1 MWTRGL
7 SSSPWG
13 RDASKAL
20 RTLSSLEHQ
29 GSRFGTRS
37 YKFSSWKD
45 VQFNNMG
52 ISFGTVAVQGVSC
65 LPDSNR
71 IQSLVELDVLV
82 VPT

>member
-1 MWTRGL
+1 M

-13 RDASKAL
+13 RDASKTL
-20 RTLSSLEHQ
+20 RTLSSLSHQ
-29 GSRFGTRS
+29 GARFDERS

-52 ISFGTVAVQGVSC
+52 ISFGTVAAQGVSC

-71 IQSLVELDVLV
+71 ILPLVELDVLV